1 LTERLDRAAL
11 TGRWPYRRV
20 HAAACALALRRWL
33 GRWAVFALVAALVA
47 SAGAGLDTAAA
58 TLAGVAAWAALPLA
72 HGAAA
77 GGALA
82 LLAVLGVAAVG
93 LALLAA
99 VRELLWPVAWRE
111 AERALPLAARETAL
125 SDLPWIALATL
136 PWAGLQAL
144 GLGVWLVQRPGWLV
158 GHEAAVV
165 TAGVA
170 ALGLTVAGGVAMQR
184 LRRRGGIE
192 GQGRRA
198 VPSSQPRQAIEARR
212 PRGRFVL
219 WQALVVWPLRRGVA
233 PRLAWH
239 SGLTLAAS
247 AVMLGAAAWRP
258 GWAPWWLAFQSL
270 VVLVTVSRARV
281 LAALE
286 LRPVLQA
293 CAHLPVAQRGWGARL
308 DGLCAAPALVGAL
321 AVAACVAL
329 LVPGARV
336 ALLGAW
342 WLWLAAAALLELRH
356 PALDAQAQS
365 ARWLFLL
372 VTAVAMAS
380 EVLP

>member
-1 LTERLDRAAL
+1 
-11 TGRWPYRRV
+11 
-20 HAAACALALRRWL
+20 LRRWL

-58 TLAGVAAWAALPLA
+58 TLAAVAAWAALPLA
-72 HGAAA
+72 RGVAA
-77 GGALA
+77 GVELA
-82 LLAVLGVAAVG
+82 LLAVLGAAAVG

-99 VRELLWPVAWRE
+99 MRELLWPLAWRE
-111 AERALPLAARETAL
+111 AERALPLAARDTAL
-125 SDLPWIALATL
+125 SDLPWIVLATL

-165 TAGVA
+165 AAGAA
-170 ALGLTVAGGVAMQR
+170 ALGLTLTGGVALQR
-184 LRRRGGIE
+184 LRRRGGLQV
-192 GQGRRA
+192 QGRRA
-198 VPSSQPRQAIEARR
+198 APSARPRQAATARR

-219 WQALVVWPLRRGVA
+219 WQTLVVWPMRRGIA

-247 AVMLGAAAWRP
+247 AMLLGAAAWRP
-258 GWAPWWLAFQSL
+258 GWAPWWLALQSL
-270 VVLVTVSRARV
+270 VVLVAVSRARV

-293 CAHLPVAQRGWGARL
+293 CMPLPVAQRGWGARL
-308 DGLCAAPALVGAL
+308 DGLCAAPALIGAL
-321 AVAACVAL
+321 AVAAFVAL
-329 LVPGARV
+329 LVPGARA

-356 PALDAQAQS
+356 PALDAQVQS

-372 VTAVAMAS
+372 AVAVAMAS

>member
-1 LTERLDRAAL
+1 
-11 TGRWPYRRV
+11 V
-20 HAAACALALRRWL
+20 
-33 GRWAVFALVAALVA
+33 
-47 SAGAGLDTAAA
+47 
-58 TLAGVAAWAALPLA
+58 
-72 HGAAA
+72 
-77 GGALA
+77 
-82 LLAVLGVAAVG
+82 
-93 LALLAA
+93 
-99 VRELLWPVAWRE
+99 
-111 AERALPLAARETAL
+111 
-125 SDLPWIALATL
+125 LATL

-165 TAGVA
+165 AAGAA
-170 ALGLTVAGGVAMQR
+170 ALGLTLTGGVALQR
-184 LRRRGGIE
+184 LRRRGGLQV
-192 GQGRRA
+192 QGRRA
-198 VPSSQPRQAIEARR
+198 APSARPRQAATARR

-219 WQALVVWPLRRGVA
+219 WQTLVVWPMRRGIA

-247 AVMLGAAAWRP
+247 AMLLGAAAWRP
-258 GWAPWWLAFQSL
+258 GWAPWWLALQSL
-270 VVLVTVSRARV
+270 VVLVAVSRARV

-293 CAHLPVAQRGWGARL
+293 CMPLPVAQRGWGARL
-308 DGLCAAPALVGAL
+308 DGLCAAPALIGAL
-321 AVAACVAL
+321 AVAAFVAL
-329 LVPGARV
+329 LVPGARA

-356 PALDAQAQS
+356 PALDAQVQS

-372 VTAVAMAS
+372 AVAVAMAS

>member
-1 LTERLDRAAL
+1 MTERLDRTLLA
-11 TGRWPYRRV
+11 GRWIYRRV

-99 VRELLWPVAWRE
+99 MRELLWPVAWRE
-111 AERALPLAARETAL
+111 AERALPLAARETAW

-170 ALGLTVAGGVAMQR
+170 ALGLTVAGGVALQR
-184 LRRRGGIE
+184 LRRRGGIQ

-247 AVMLGAAAWRP
+247 AVLLGAAAWRP
-258 GWAPWWLAFQSL
+258 AWASWWLALQSL
-270 VVLVTVSRARV
+270 VALVTVSRARV

-293 CAHLPVAQRGWGARL
+293 CAHLPVAQRGWRARF
-308 DGLCAAPALVGAL
+308 DALCAAPALVGAL

-356 PALDAQAQS
+356 PARDAQAQS

-372 VTAVAMAS
+372 ITAVAMAS

>member
-1 LTERLDRAAL
+1 MIERLDRTPLA
-11 TGRWPYRRV
+11 GRWPYRRV

-33 GRWAVFALVAALVA
+33 RRWAVFALVGALVA

-58 TLAGVAAWAALPLA
+58 TLAAVAAWAALPLA
-72 HGAAA
+72 RGAAA

-99 VRELLWPVAWRE
+99 VREILWPLAWRE

-125 SDLPWIALATL
+125 SDLPWISLATL

-165 TAGVA
+165 AAGAV
-170 ALGLTVAGGVAMQR
+170 ALGLTLAGGVALQR
-184 LRRRGGIE
+184 LRRRGGLQ

-198 VPSSQPRQAIEARR
+198 VPLGEPRQAVAARR

-247 AVMLGAAAWRP
+247 TVLLGAVAWRP

-270 VVLVTVSRARV
+270 VVLVAVSRARV

-293 CAHLPVAQRGWGARL
+293 CAPLPVAQRGWGARL
-308 DGLCAAPALVGAL
+308 DGLCAAPALIGAL

-329 LVPGARV
+329 FAPGARV

-356 PALDAQAQS
+356 PALDAQVQS

-372 VTAVAMAS
+372 VAAMAMAS

>member
-1 LTERLDRAAL
+1 MTERLDRTQLA
-11 TGRWPYRRV
+11 GRWPYRRV

-33 GRWAVFALVAALVA
+33 VRWGVFALVGALVA

-58 TLAGVAAWAALPLA
+58 TLAAVAAWAALPLA
-72 HGAAA
+72 RGAAA
-77 GGALA
+77 GAGLA

-99 VRELLWPVAWRE
+99 VREILWPVAWRE
-111 AERALPLAARETAL
+111 AERALPLAARETAW

-158 GHEAAVV
+158 GHEVAVV
-165 TAGVA
+165 AAGVA
-170 ALGLTVAGGVAMQR
+170 ALGLTLAGGVALQR
-184 LRRRGGIE
+184 LRRRGGLQ

-198 VPSSQPRQAIEARR
+198 APLGEPRQTAAARR

-219 WQALVVWPLRRGVA
+219 WQALFVWPLSRGIA

-239 SGLTLAAS
+239 SGLTLTAS
-247 AVMLGAAAWRP
+247 AVLLGATAWRP

-270 VVLVTVSRARV
+270 VVLLAVSRARV

-286 LRPVLQA
+286 LQPVLQA
-293 CAHLPVAQRGWGARL
+293 CAHLPLAQRGWGARL
-308 DGLCAAPALVGAL
+308 DGLCAAPALIGAL
-321 AVAACVAL
+321 AVAAFVAL

-342 WLWLAAAALLELRH
+342 WLWLAGAALLELRH
-356 PALDAQAQS
+356 PALDAQVQS

-372 VTAVAMAS
+372 VAAVAMAT

>member
-33 GRWAVFALVAALVA
+33 GRWAVFALVGALVA

-99 VRELLWPVAWRE
+99 MRELLWPVAWRE

-125 SDLPWIALATL
+125 SDLPWVALATL

-170 ALGLTVAGGVAMQR
+170 ALGLTVAGGVALQG
-184 LRRRGGIE
+184 LRRRGGIQ

-247 AVMLGAAAWRP
+247 AVLLGAAAWRP

-286 LRPVLQA
+286 LRPLLQA

-308 DGLCAAPALVGAL
+308 DGLCAAPALLGAL

-356 PALDAQAQS
+356 PALDAQVQS